1 MKKFI
6 SWWGHRLSEP
16 STWCALAI
24 GAGVAGLFI
33 GQPAL
38 VYAGIIGAIL
48 AFVLKEKGV
57 Y

>member
-1 MKKFI
+1 MTKFI

-24 GAGVAGLFI
+24 GASVIGLFI
-33 GQPAL
+33 GVPLL
-38 VYAGIIGAIL
+38 VYGGIAGAIL
-48 AFVLKEKGV
+48 AFILKEKGV

>member
-1 MKKFI
+1 MTKFI

-24 GAGVAGLFI
+24 GTSVIGLLI
-33 GQPAL
+33 GQPIF
-38 VYAGIIGAIL
+38 VYIGIIGAVL